1 MQKRLISPDN
11 RLYIGYRKI
20 RFLAR
25 TGSLFTLSKAGLT
38 GKVEIPKGTFNVI
51 SLNSCMLFLIAYL
64 VVNLLNLFIVGYTAI
79 IFDIPV
85 KIFYY
90 DVDFLIRGVEW
101 TPDSV
106 SGVFSSGPIA
116 MFVLSLLMIILY
128 KNVETETGILRLLL
142 LWMIFHMLTR
152 FFGEILVGAI
162 LSKGFGYVLM
172 YLFVMDTGK
181 VILTIAGFVAMF
193 TIGLIITRLSLHSAN
208 IYFNDLLGRYRIRF
222 ILSQF
227 FIPYF
232 VGNLVI
238 FILKL
243 PKVTA
248 FEIAINLSMIL
259 FLIPILGRSFSME
272 DAYFDEEP
280 RTIKYN
286 LILPVI
292 TVVML
297 LSFRIIFGIGVR
309 L

>member
-51 SLNSCMLFLIAYL
+51 SLNSCMLFLLAYL
-64 VVNLLNLFIVGYTAI
+64 VVYLLNLFIVGYTAI

-116 MFVLSLLMIILY
+116 MFVLSLLLIILY

-162 LSKGFGYVLM
+162 LSKGFGYVLLYM
-172 YLFVMDTGK
+172 FVMDTGK
-181 VILTIAGFVAMF
+181 VILTIVGFVAMF
-193 TIGLIITRLSLHSAN
+193 TTGLIITRLSLHSAN

-238 FILKL
+238 FIFKL
-243 PKVTA
+243 PKITA

-259 FLIPILGRSFSME
+259 FLIPILVRSIGME

-286 LILPVI
+286 LIMPVI